1 MDNITKSKVCKL
13 VVPTMNITI
22 TVAMGQ
28 VDQCV
33 EGALLNDLPI
43 PRGYAKVQV
52 DSVRKPYRKLDMDY
66 PGETGSKRLGSNV
79 GGFVLWHKRYI
90 LFED

>member
-1 MDNITKSKVCKL
+1 M
-13 VVPTMNITI
+13 PTMKITI

-33 EGALLNDLPI
+33 EGALFNDLPI
-43 PRGYAKVQV
+43 PRGYDKVHM
-52 DSVRKPYRKLDMDY
+52 DSVRRLYHKIDMDY

-79 GGFVLWHKRYI
+79 GGIVLWHKRI
-90 LFED
+90 HSVLRRDIRIF